1 MLTSTDTA
9 VLIGLFLM
17 ANLASCVVYYLDKR
31 AAVGKTRRVPE
42 RTLLLIALVAPFG
55 AVGGMRIFHHKTRK
69 VKFLLVYLFLTL
81 HVLLIGY
88 LLLPGAA
95 DAVASLFR

>member
-69 VKFLLVYLFLTL
+69 VKFLLVYLFLAL